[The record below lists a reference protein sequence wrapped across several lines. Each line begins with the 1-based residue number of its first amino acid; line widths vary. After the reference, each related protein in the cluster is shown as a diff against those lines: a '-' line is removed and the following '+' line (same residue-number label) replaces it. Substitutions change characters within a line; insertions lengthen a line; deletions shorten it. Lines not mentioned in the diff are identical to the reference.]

1 MIRVALID
9 DQQLFRESLSNLLNS
24 ISNVF
29 TVQSFAGA
37 EEFLD
42 FLQDCRQLP
51 EIVLL
56 DLEMPG
62 MNGIDLNN
70 QLQKK
75 YPQIKVIILSVHA
88 NEKLIASMI
97 RSGADG
103 YLTKNCDKEELIK
116 AVQNVHEQGYYIN
129 KKTMQAIQQN
139 SFLKKNTLEN
149 VNGLPIELSKRETEI
164 LQLICKEHSNT
175 EIAAHLFL
183 SVRTVEGHR
192 NSILQKT
199 GCRNTAG
206 LVLFAV
212 RHQLC
217 LDIF

>member
-116 AVQNVHEQGYYIN
+116 SVQNVHEQGYYIN